1 MGAVMSFNTIVEKVD
16 YIEKNF
22 TELKPVLL
30 NDDALASML
39 IDMMRDKKFGK
50 SHQLERYS
58 SYLTLIPMMPLVMRR
73 LGVERG
79 DELNKRNQF
88 VYIVRTR
95 NRTLIFCAV

>member
-39 IDMMRDKKFGK
+39 IDMMHDKKFGK

-58 SYLTLIPMMPLVMRR
+58 YLTLIPMMPPRYEKVSGKRR
-73 LGVERG
+73 
-79 DELNKRNQF
+79 
-88 VYIVRTR
+88 RTE
-95 NRTLIFCAV
+95 

>member
-39 IDMMRDKKFGK
+39 IDMMHDKKFGK
-50 SHQLERYS
+50 SHHLS
-58 SYLTLIPMMPLVMRR
+58 
-73 LGVERG
+73 
-79 DELNKRNQF
+79 
-88 VYIVRTR
+88 
-95 NRTLIFCAV
+95 

>member
-39 IDMMRDKKFGK
+39 IDMMHDKKFGK
-50 SHQLERYS
+50 SHHLGKVQLLDPYLYDAPRYEK
-58 SYLTLIPMMPLVMRR
+58 VRGGKRR
-73 LGVERG
+73 
-79 DELNKRNQF
+79 
-88 VYIVRTR
+88 RTE
-95 NRTLIFCAV
+95 